1 MARKPPQFIPSK
13 FYIHY
18 DKKTGEIIS
27 SSNEINTAY
36 SKIEITHDEHERFLY
51 GLKQFSDYQVGLI
64 KTTDNQTV
72 LALVQKADQGYAFKN
87 NMFEWIQD
95 PPTKSTECVVTWD
108 KINQQWIFSISKNCQ
123 DRIKENITTDTL
135 LFFVMLE
142 DDFDFLI
149 RTISFNIRDLLAFKE
164 IKRPFEGRMEQDISK
179 ISIASKIV
187 FQSYGLKI
195 ND

>member
-1 MARKPPQFIPSK
+1 MARKPPRFIPPK

-18 DKKTGEIIS
+18 DKKTGEIVS
-27 SSNEINTAY
+27 ASNEINTAY
-36 SKIEITHDEHERFLY
+36 STIETTHDVHERFLY
-51 GLKQFSDYQVGLI
+51 GIEKFSDYQVGLI
-64 KTTDNQTV
+64 KTSDNQTI
-72 LALVQKADQGYAFKN
+72 LSLVQKVDQGYAFKN

-95 PPTKSTECVVTWD
+95 APNKSTECTVTWD
-108 KINQQWIFSISKNCQ
+108 KINQQWTFSLSKKCQ
-123 DRIKENITTDTL
+123 ERIKESTITDSL

-142 DDFDFLI
+142 NDFDFLI
-149 RTISFNIRDLLAFKE
+149 RTISFNIQDLLSIEE
-164 IKRPFEGRMEQDISK
+164 IKRPFESRLEQDITK

>member
-1 MARKPPQFIPSK
+1 MARNPPRFIPPK

-27 SSNEINTAY
+27 ASNEINTAY
-36 SKIEITHDEHERFLY
+36 NKIEITHDEYERFLY
-51 GLKQFSDYQVGLI
+51 GAEKFSDYQVGLI
-64 KTTDNQTV
+64 KTIDKQTV
-72 LALVQKADQGYAFKN
+72 LALVQKVDQGYAFKN

-95 PPTKSTECVVTWD
+95 APNKSTECIVTWD
-108 KINQQWIFSISKNCQ
+108 KIAQQWTFAVSKKCQ
-123 DRIKENITTDTL
+123 ERIKENITTDTL

-142 DDFDFLI
+142 NDFDFLI
-149 RTISFNIRDLLAFKE
+149 RTISVNTQDLLLGEE
-164 IKRPFEGRMEQDISK
+164 IKRPFESRIEQDITK
-179 ISIASKIV
+179 ISIASKIL

>member
-1 MARKPPQFIPSK
+1 MARKPPRFLPPK

-18 DKKTGEIIS
+18 DKKTNEIIS
-27 SSNEINTAY
+27 ASNEIDNAY
-36 SKIEITHDEHERFLY
+36 SKIEITHDEYERFLY
-51 GLKQFSDYQVGLI
+51 GAEKFSDYQVGLI
-64 KTTDNQTV
+64 KTTDNQTI
-72 LALVQKADQGYAFKN
+72 LALVKKVDQGYAFKN

-95 PPTKSTECVVTWD
+95 APNKSTECTVTWD
-108 KINQQWIFSISKNCQ
+108 SINQQWIFSISKKCQ

-142 DDFDFLI
+142 NDFDFLI
-149 RTISFNIRDLLAFKE
+149 RTIPINIQELLTVDE
-164 IKRPFEGRMEQDISK
+164 VKRPFESHIEKDITK
-179 ISIASKIV
+179 ISIASKIL

>member
-1 MARKPPQFIPSK
+1 MARKLSRFIPPK

-18 DKKTGEIIS
+18 DKTTGEIIS
-27 SSNEINTAY
+27 ASNEIDATY
-36 SKIEITHDEHERFLY
+36 SKIEITYDEYERFLY
-51 GLKQFSDYQVGLI
+51 GAEKFSDYQVGLV
-64 KTTDNQTV
+64 KTIDNQTV
-72 LALVQKADQGYAFKN
+72 LALVQKVDQGYAFKN

-95 PPTKSTECVVTWD
+95 TPNKSTECIVTWD
-108 KINQQWIFSISKNCQ
+108 KINQQWTFAVSKKCQ
-123 DRIKENITTDTL
+123 DRIKENVTSDIL

-142 DDFDFLI
+142 NDFDFLI
-149 RTISFNIRDLLAFKE
+149 RTISFSIQDLLASEE
-164 IKRPFEGRMEQDISK
+164 IKRPFESRIEKDITK

>member
-1 MARKPPQFIPSK
+1 MARKSPQFITPK

-36 SKIEITHDEHERFLY
+36 SKIEITYDEHERFLY
-51 GLKQFSDYQVGLI
+51 GIDKFGDYQVGLV

-95 PPTKSTECVVTWD
+95 APNKSTECVVTWD
-108 KINQQWIFSISKNCQ
+108 KINQQWIFSISKKCQ
-123 DRIKENITTDTL
+123 ERFKENITTDTL

-142 DDFDFLI
+142 NDFDFLI
-149 RTISFNIRDLLAFKE
+149 RTISFNIQDLLAVDE
-164 IKRPFEGRMEQDISK
+164 IKRPFESRIEHDITK